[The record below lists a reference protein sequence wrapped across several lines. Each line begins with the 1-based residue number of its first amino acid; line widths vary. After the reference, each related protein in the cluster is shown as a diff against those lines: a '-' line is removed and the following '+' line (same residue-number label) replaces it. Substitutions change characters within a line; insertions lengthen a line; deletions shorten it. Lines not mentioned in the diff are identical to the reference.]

1 MAVILT
7 SFEESKKLS
16 CPKFSVSV
24 FQPQGFKYPTLNFLT
39 ATDKDGNK
47 LNLKD
52 LSHDTVNEYE
62 EKLKEKYKARWSSID
77 AWLKSLRPD
86 VDIAL
91 CCWCPY
97 SNTSRKHIEK
107 YGKFF
112 CHTSLI
118 GKMIEK
124 YRPDIEVKM
133 DKDRE
138 ANMKGTDYKPSFFDH
153 YALKIH
159 SNILGEDI
167 YIVSASE
174 REKLISEVIKEVVY
188 TIDEIVEMWGMNRE
202 DIKEIHEIK
211 KIMGGKIE
219 KVEVREG

>member
-24 FQPQGFKYPTLNFLT
+24 YQPRGFKYPALKFLT

-47 LNLKD
+47 LHLKD
-52 LSHDTVNEYE
+52 LSQDTVKEYE
-62 EKLKEKYKARWSSID
+62 EKLREKYKVMWSSID
-77 AWLKSLRPD
+77 AWMKSLRPD
-86 VDIAL
+86 DEIAL
-91 CCWCPY
+91 CCWCPH

-107 YGKFF
+107 HGRFF

-118 GKMIEK
+118 GKMVEK

-138 ANMKGTDYKPSFFDH
+138 KNMKETDYKPSIFDH
-153 YALKIH
+153 YALKIN
-159 SNILGEDI
+159 SNIFSEDI
-167 YIVSASE
+167 YVVSTSE
-174 REKLISEVIKEVVY
+174 REKLISKGIKEVVY

-211 KIMGGKIE
+211 KIMGGKI
-219 KVEVREG
+219 KQV